1 MQNLTNNVQMQNRIM
16 LRKLLVISLMMLGF
30 GFALVPFYKKIC
42 EVTGINQARTAQIL
56 PANTQINLARDVNM
70 EFLATTN
77 QNMPLEFY
85 AMQPGVKLH
94 PGELITVNYRVTNL
108 TDRTLL
114 AQAVPS
120 FSPAI
125 AGKYVSKQACFCFS
139 KQTFAPHE
147 VRVMPVTFVVSND
160 LPEEMNTISLSY
172 TFFDVTAEA
181 TKS

>member
-1 MQNLTNNVQMQNRIM
+1 MQFADNVQMQNRTM
-16 LRKLLVISLMMLGF
+16 LRKLLVISLIMLGF

-56 PANTQINLARDVNM
+56 PPNTQVNLARDVKM
-70 EFLATTN
+70 EFLATSN
-77 QNMPLEFY
+77 QNMPLEFI
-85 AMQPGVKLH
+85 AMQPGIKLH

-139 KQTFAPHE
+139 KQSFAPRE

-160 LPEEMNTISLSY
+160 LPEDMNTISLSY
-172 TFFDVTAEA
+172 TFFDVTAEGN
-181 TKS
+181 KS

>member
-1 MQNLTNNVQMQNRIM
+1 MQCADNVQTQNRTL
-16 LRKLLVISLMMLGF
+16 LRKLLVVSLMMLGF

-56 PANTQINLARDVNM
+56 PPNTQINLARDVKM
-70 EFLATTN
+70 EFLATAN

-85 AMQPGVKLH
+85 AMQAGVKLH

-108 TDRTLL
+108 TGRTLI

-147 VRVMPVTFVVSND
+147 ARVMPVTFVVSND
-160 LPEEMNTISLSY
+160 LPEEMSTISLSY

-181 TKS
+181 SKS

>member
-1 MQNLTNNVQMQNRIM
+1 MQFTDNVQMQNRTM

-56 PANTQINLARDVNM
+56 PPNTQINLARDVKM
-70 EFLATTN
+70 EFLATSN
-77 QNMPLEFY
+77 QNMPLEFI
-85 AMQPGVKLH
+85 AMQPGIKLH
-94 PGELITVNYRVTNL
+94 PGELVTVNYRVTNL

-139 KQTFAPHE
+139 KQTFSPRE

-172 TFFDVTAEA
+172 TFFDVTAEGP
-181 TKS
+181 KS